1 MGRDNQAAMT
11 NPDFPVGDIT
21 QADMPQIV
29 NKRRK
34 AMRTYSGI
42 ISIDFKWLHREAIT
56 LFALVAT

>member
-42 ISIDFKWLHREAIT
+42 ISVDFK
-56 LFALVAT
+56 